1 MEAAV
6 LAMTW
11 VALVLGAVCTVLGLV
26 TVIRGR
32 HLTLRLAVRADA
44 RRTGWFQ
51 LLLGSSILLN
61 AVPRV
66 AAAPNSVV
74 LAFTVV
80 ALAPIGVAVAG
91 FFRAQVRPRA

>member
-11 VALVLGAVCTVLGLV
+11 AALALGAVCAVLGFV

-66 AAAPNSVV
+66 AAAPDSVV
-74 LAFTVV
+74 LAFSV
-80 ALAPIGVAVAG
+80 AALVLTGVGVAG
-91 FFRAQVRPRA
+91 LFRAQVPPKA